1 MAAQKLLSWNV
12 NGIRA
17 IAGKEAWKTWFEE
30 CAADIIGLQETKAE
44 THQLPEGLENPPG
57 WNAYWCSS
65 KARKGYSGVA
75 VFSRQAPLNCV
86 YELPHAEY
94 NLEGRLIHLEYPAF
108 HFMNVYFPNGGE
120 ENKRVP
126 FKMGYYGAFLEYA
139 QKLREAKPIVVCG
152 DFNTAHR
159 PIDLA
164 RPRQNEK
171 TTGFLPEERA
181 WMDRF
186 IRAGYVDTFRHAHG
200 DISDKYTWWSYK
212 MRGRER
218 NVGWRIDYFFVSSE
232 LAPAVRDAWIETDVP
247 GSDHCPVGLL
257 LEI

>member
-1 MAAQKLLSWNV
+1 MTTQKLLSWNV

-17 IAGKEAWKTWFEE
+17 IAGKETWRTWFEGNT
-30 CAADIIGLQETKAE
+30 ADIIGLQETKAE
-44 THQLPEGLENPPG
+44 KHQLPGGLENPFG
-57 WNAYWCSS
+57 WNACWCSS

-75 VFSRQAPLNCV
+75 VFSRQVPLNSVC
-86 YELPHAEY
+86 ELPHDEY

-126 FKMGYYGAFLEYA
+126 FKMGYYDAFLDYA
-139 QKLREAKPIVVCG
+139 QKLRKSKPIVVCG

-181 WMDRF
+181 WLDKF
-186 IRAGYVDTFRHAHG
+186 IQAGYVDTFRQAHG
-200 DISDKYTWWSYK
+200 DISGQYTWWSYK
-212 MRGRER
+212 MRSREK
-218 NVGWRIDYFFVSSE
+218 NVGWRIDYFFVSAE
-232 LAPAVRDAWIETDVP
+232 LAPAVRDAWIEPDVQ